1 MLNAYQNLRPRD
13 SFHHYLPTIYD
24 VEAGMQSACF
34 GNGVSNFYTVEV
46 VDALVG
52 YA

>member
-1 MLNAYQNLRPRD
+1 MMRGL
-13 SFHHYLPTIYD
+13 FHHYLPTIYD
-24 VEAGMQSACF
+24 VEAGMQSAYF
-34 GNGVSNFYTVEV
+34 VNGVSYFYTVKV